1 MASREQTRMP
11 SAIQNGNGGAC
22 ALAGCVRIA
31 SAANVVLAAGVFA
44 LSACWGY
51 ALPAAGC
58 AVAFLVSA
66 FLVYALKGGAE

>member
-1 MASREQTRMP
+1 MASKEQTRRP
-11 SAIQNGNGGAC
+11 SAIQNGDGGAC

-44 LSACWGY
+44 LSTWWGF

-58 AVAFLVSA
+58 AVEFLVSV
-66 FLVYALKGGAE
+66 FMVWEV